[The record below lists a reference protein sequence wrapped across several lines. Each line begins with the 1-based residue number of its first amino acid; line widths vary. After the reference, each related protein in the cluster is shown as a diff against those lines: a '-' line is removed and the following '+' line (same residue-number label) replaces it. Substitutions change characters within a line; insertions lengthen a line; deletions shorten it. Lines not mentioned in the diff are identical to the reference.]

1 MAKTHVLAS
10 FKISYHNDANY
21 QRHLKIIKYGIRFD
35 TKLNIIIIHLSLKN
49 FVLKIHVLVY

>member
-49 FVLKIHVLVY
+49 FVLKIH